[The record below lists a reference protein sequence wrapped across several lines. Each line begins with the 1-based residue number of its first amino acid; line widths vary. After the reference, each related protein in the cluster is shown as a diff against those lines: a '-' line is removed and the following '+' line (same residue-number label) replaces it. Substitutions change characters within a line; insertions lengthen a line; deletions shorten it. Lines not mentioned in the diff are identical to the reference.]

1 MRPKVLQA
9 FRTDVPDASARFAP
23 RDMWWP
29 LSIDLRRE
37 PAGPSAADLPLK
49 VEPVAAPRPPGADRM
64 SGSIGF
70 AAAIIAHA
78 AVLVALALVGPPEPS
93 GGGGQ
98 WLEAISVE
106 IVMTQV
112 IEARE
117 TRPTET
123 ISAASGP
130 VAPDDGDRSE
140 PAQAAREEPLPA
152 KPEQPRPI
160 ETVTP
165 DTRVAMVEEV
175 TPLKAEPDRPT
186 IVRAEEAEEQ
196 KTPSP
201 ETRSQ
206 GGVAAL
212 TVQGDTPATARAS
225 ASPGALQKYAM
236 QVRTALAR
244 NKPDGRG
251 TRGTATITFG
261 ISESG
266 KVRFTRL
273 SHSSGNSM
281 LDKAA
286 LAAVLRTSFP
296 VPPKGMTETELT
308 YAIPFHFK

>member
-1 MRPKVLQA
+1 M
-9 FRTDVPDASARFAP
+9 PDAGARYAP
-23 RDMWWP
+23 SDIWWP

-37 PAGPSAADLPLK
+37 PAGPSAADSPLK
-49 VEPVAAPRPPGADRM
+49 VEPVAATRPHGVDWVA
-64 SGSIGF
+64 GSIGF
-70 AAAIIAHA
+70 ALAIITHA
-78 AVLVALALVGPPEPS
+78 AVLVAIAIVGPPEPS

-98 WLEAISVE
+98 WLKAISVE

-112 IEARE
+112 IEARDASRLE
-117 TRPTET
+117 TA
-123 ISAASGP
+123 SAASGP
-130 VAPDDGDRSE
+130 VAAEDGDRSE
-140 PAQAAREEPLPA
+140 PAQAAREQPRLA
-152 KPEQPRPI
+152 RPEQPQRI
-160 ETVTP
+160 ETATP
-165 DTRVAMVEEV
+165 DARVAMVEEV
-175 TPLKAEPDRPT
+175 TPLKAEPERPT

-212 TVQGDTPATARAS
+212 TVQGDAPATARAS
-225 ASPGALQKYAM
+225 ASPGAIQKYAM

-251 TRGTATITFG
+251 TRGTVTIVFG

-273 SHSSGNSM
+273 SNSSGNSV

-296 VPPKGMTETELT
+296 IPPQGMTEAELT